1 MSNDCEFCKNKLV
14 NKCGLLY
21 HQRTAKYCFKL
32 QGITSTKYKCKF
44 CEKIHEEKCGLP
56 QKIKQHEDS
65 NISLQKQLQ
74 IANNTIS
81 ILKLQI

>member
-1 MSNDCEFCKNKLV
+1 MTNDCEFCKNKFV

-21 HQRTAKYCFKL
+21 HQCTAKYCLKL
-32 QGITSTKYKCKF
+32 QGITSTKYICKF
-44 CEKIHEEKCGLP
+44 CEKNLEEKCGLP
-56 QKIKQHEDS
+56 QKIKEHEHS